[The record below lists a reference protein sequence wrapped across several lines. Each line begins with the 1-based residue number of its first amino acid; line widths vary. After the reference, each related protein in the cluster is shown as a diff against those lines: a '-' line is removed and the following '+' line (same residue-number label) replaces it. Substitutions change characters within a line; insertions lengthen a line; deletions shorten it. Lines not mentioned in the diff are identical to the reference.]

1 MQYTSFENT
10 IYIFDIKTKE
20 FTGESKAYRDPEESK
35 KNNRET
41 YTCSTN
47 STFQKP
53 PEIKEN
59 EILIYDFEND
69 SWIIKKDFR
78 GKEYYLPNGN
88 KIIITNIDELIPED
102 AILEPP
108 PNSLITK
115 PKYENN
121 QWVESGLIY
130 KGIEVKTKK
139 DVDNITKTLIRNIG
153 EEKAKT
159 EKLIAGN
166 NECEIWNKFLEDR
179 ELIIKEG
186 NDFIKE
192 NNLEDFIDG

>member
-1 MQYTSFENT
+1 MEFTSFKNKL
-10 IYIFDIKTKE
+10 YSFDRVTKE
-20 FTGESKAYRDPEESK
+20 YLGETIAPLDPVLTK
-35 KNNRET
+35 KNGKPT
-41 YTCSTN
+41 YACTTT

-139 DVDNITKTLIRNIG
+139 DVDDITKSLIRNIG
-153 EEKAKT
+153 EDKAKT

-166 NECEIWNKFLEDR
+166 NECEIWNKFIEAR
-179 ELIIKEG
+179 ALIIKEG

-192 NNLEDFIDG
+192 NNLEEL

>member
-1 MQYTSFENT
+1 MKYTSFENI
-10 IYIFDIKTKE
+10 IYIFDNKTKE
-20 FTGESKAYRDPEESK
+20 FIGESKAYIDPVATK
-35 KNNRET
+35 KNGRET
-41 YTCSTN
+41 YSCTTT

-53 PEIKEN
+53 PTIKEN
-59 EILIYDFEND
+59 EIQIYDFESD
-69 SWIIKKDFR
+69 SWNIKNDFR
-78 GKEYYLPNGN
+78 GKEYYLPDGS
-88 KIIITNIDELIPED
+88 KIIITKIDELIPED
-102 AILEPP
+102 AILDPP
-108 PNSLITK
+108 SNSLITK
-115 PKYENN
+115 PKYENG

-130 KGIEVKTKK
+130 KGREVKTKE
-139 DVDNITKTLIRNIG
+139 DVDNITKSLIINIG
-153 EEKAKT
+153 EDKAKT